1 MCENNTSHSYIFYK
15 VQLNIIIKNRKEIS
29 LKQYSECKMYV
40 LFKTFW
46 SCNYGRSQL
55 GYLHKYLSSSRG
67 ENSSHSHT
75 TVNVNSDC
83 VYTDLSSQLWALSP
97 FWSYSGYERGGEKLE
112 YSYQLCAWYTTA
124 TTTAFDLCR
133 CMWCFLQHKLQQFLD
148 PRKTQQHSGLLQ
160 AQRY

>member
-15 VQLNIIIKNRKEIS
+15 VQLNIVIKNRKEIS

-55 GYLHKYLSSSRG
+55 GYLHKYLSSSRR
-67 ENSSHSHT
+67 EKSSHSHT
-75 TVNVNSDC
+75 TINVNSDC

-112 YSYQLCAWYTTA
+112 YSYPCAH
-124 TTTAFDLCR
+124 DIL
-133 CMWCFLQHKLQQFLD
+133 L
-148 PRKTQQHSGLLQ
+148 LLQ
-160 AQRY
+160 LHLICAGACDVFYSTNCSNF